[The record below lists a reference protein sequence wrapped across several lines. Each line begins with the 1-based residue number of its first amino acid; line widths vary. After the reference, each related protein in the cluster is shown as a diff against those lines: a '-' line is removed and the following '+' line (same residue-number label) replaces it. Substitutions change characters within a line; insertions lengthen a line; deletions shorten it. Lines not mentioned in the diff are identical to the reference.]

1 MEGRTT
7 NRRGMRHPGMP
18 VAMSKEKVTKG
29 TWSKLLKYCKNYWA
43 FIIIAI
49 ILEVYLLANDKYRYV
64 RVSINHLSTVLQR
77 NKNIDT
83 INLMA
88 KELNRLYIEY
98 VREYA
103 KFKKFYPNII
113 VWLDAIIFRLDTYK
127 KISQILID
135 KSSIIKDARDLL
147 EKERPFYQCNEY
159 QQEILNDVTK
169 LKNEDNSIV
178 VKNILDRII
187 TEFNRQNYDNTR
199 NRILNS
205 VSLIIGI
212 TGILLRQSQQ

>member
-1 MEGRTT
+1 MNVEFFLAIY
-7 NRRGMRHPGMP
+7 
-18 VAMSKEKVTKG
+18 VI
-29 TWSKLLKYCKNYWA
+29 L
-43 FIIIAI
+43 IIIAI

-77 NKNIDT
+77 NENIDT

-88 KELNRLYIEY
+88 KELNRLYTEY

-113 VWLDAIIFRLDTYK
+113 VWLDEIIFRLDTYK

-169 LKNEDNSIV
+169 LKNGDNSIV

-187 TEFNRQNYDNTR
+187 TEFIRQNHDNTR

-212 TGILLRQSQQ
+212 TGILVSVIMACVP

>member
-1 MEGRTT
+1 MNVEFFLAIY
-7 NRRGMRHPGMP
+7 
-18 VAMSKEKVTKG
+18 VI
-29 TWSKLLKYCKNYWA
+29 L
-43 FIIIAI
+43 IIIAI

-77 NKNIDT
+77 NENIDT

-88 KELNRLYIEY
+88 KELNRLYTEY

-169 LKNEDNSIV
+169 LKNGDNSIV

-187 TEFNRQNYDNTR
+187 TEFIRQNHDNTR
-199 NRILNS
+199 TRILNS

-212 TGILLRQSQQ
+212 TGILVSVIMACVP

>member
-1 MEGRTT
+1 MNVEFFLAIY
-7 NRRGMRHPGMP
+7 
-18 VAMSKEKVTKG
+18 VI
-29 TWSKLLKYCKNYWA
+29 L
-43 FIIIAI
+43 IIIAI

-83 INLMA
+83 INLME

-212 TGILLRQSQQ
+212 TGILVSVILACVP

>member
-1 MEGRTT
+1 MNVEFFLAIY
-7 NRRGMRHPGMP
+7 
-18 VAMSKEKVTKG
+18 VI
-29 TWSKLLKYCKNYWA
+29 L
-43 FIIIAI
+43 IIIAI

-169 LKNEDNSIV
+169 LKNGDNSIV

-187 TEFNRQNYDNTR
+187 TEFIRQNHDNTR

-212 TGILLRQSQQ
+212 TGILVSVIMACVP

>member
-1 MEGRTT
+1 MNVEFFLAIY
-7 NRRGMRHPGMP
+7 
-18 VAMSKEKVTKG
+18 VI
-29 TWSKLLKYCKNYWA
+29 L
-43 FIIIAI
+43 IIIAI

-178 VKNILDRII
+178 VKNILDSII
-187 TEFNRQNYDNTR
+187 TKFNRQNYDNTR

-212 TGILLRQSQQ
+212 TGILVSVILACVP

>member
-1 MEGRTT
+1 MNVEFFLAIY
-7 NRRGMRHPGMP
+7 
-18 VAMSKEKVTKG
+18 VI
-29 TWSKLLKYCKNYWA
+29 L
-43 FIIIAI
+43 IIIAI

-127 KISQILID
+127 IISQILID

-212 TGILLRQSQQ
+212 TGILVSVILACVP

>member
-1 MEGRTT
+1 MNVEFFLAIY
-7 NRRGMRHPGMP
+7 
-18 VAMSKEKVTKG
+18 VI
-29 TWSKLLKYCKNYWA
+29 L
-43 FIIIAI
+43 IIIAI

-199 NRILNS
+199 NRISNS

-212 TGILLRQSQQ
+212 TGILVSVILACVP

>member
-1 MEGRTT
+1 M
-7 NRRGMRHPGMP
+7 
-18 VAMSKEKVTKG
+18 
-29 TWSKLLKYCKNYWA
+29 
-43 FIIIAI
+43 
-49 ILEVYLLANDKYRYV
+49 
-64 RVSINHLSTVLQR
+64 
-77 NKNIDT
+77 
-83 INLMA
+83 
-88 KELNRLYIEY
+88 
-98 VREYA
+98 
-103 KFKKFYPNII
+103 
-113 VWLDAIIFRLDTYK
+113 DAIIFRLDTYK

-178 VKNILDRII
+178 VKNILDRIS
-187 TEFNRQNYDNTR
+187 TEFIRQNHDNTR

-212 TGILLRQSQQ
+212 TGILVSVIMACVP

>member
-1 MEGRTT
+1 MNVEFFLAIY
-7 NRRGMRHPGMP
+7 
-18 VAMSKEKVTKG
+18 VI
-29 TWSKLLKYCKNYWA
+29 L
-43 FIIIAI
+43 IIIAI

-77 NKNIDT
+77 NENIDT

-88 KELNRLYIEY
+88 KELNRLYTEY

-113 VWLDAIIFRLDTYK
+113 VWLDAIIFRLDAYK

-169 LKNEDNSIV
+169 LKNGDNSIV

-187 TEFNRQNYDNTR
+187 TEFIRQNHDNTR

-212 TGILLRQSQQ
+212 TGILVSVIMACVP

>member
-1 MEGRTT
+1 MNVEFFLAIY
-7 NRRGMRHPGMP
+7 
-18 VAMSKEKVTKG
+18 VI
-29 TWSKLLKYCKNYWA
+29 L
-43 FIIIAI
+43 IIIAI
-49 ILEVYLLANDKYRYV
+49 ILEVYLLANDKYKYV

-212 TGILLRQSQQ
+212 TGILVSVILACVP

>member
-1 MEGRTT
+1 MNVEFFLAIY
-7 NRRGMRHPGMP
+7 
-18 VAMSKEKVTKG
+18 VI
-29 TWSKLLKYCKNYWA
+29 L
-43 FIIIAI
+43 IIIAI

-77 NKNIDT
+77 NENIDT

-88 KELNRLYIEY
+88 KELNRLYTEY

-212 TGILLRQSQQ
+212 TGILVSVIMACVP

>member
-1 MEGRTT
+1 MQSFFLAIY
-7 NRRGMRHPGMP
+7 
-18 VAMSKEKVTKG
+18 VI
-29 TWSKLLKYCKNYWA
+29 L
-43 FIIIAI
+43 IIIAI

-77 NKNIDT
+77 NENIDT

-88 KELNRLYIEY
+88 KELNRLYTEY

-169 LKNEDNSIV
+169 LKNGDNSIV

-187 TEFNRQNYDNTR
+187 TEFIRQNHDNTR

-212 TGILLRQSQQ
+212 TGILVSVIMACVP

>member
-1 MEGRTT
+1 M
-7 NRRGMRHPGMP
+7 
-18 VAMSKEKVTKG
+18 
-29 TWSKLLKYCKNYWA
+29 
-43 FIIIAI
+43 
-49 ILEVYLLANDKYRYV
+49 
-64 RVSINHLSTVLQR
+64 
-77 NKNIDT
+77 
-83 INLMA
+83 
-88 KELNRLYIEY
+88 NRLYTEY

-169 LKNEDNSIV
+169 LKNGDNSIV

-187 TEFNRQNYDNTR
+187 TEFIRQNHDIPEIVY
-199 NRILNS
+199 
-205 VSLIIGI
+205 
-212 TGILLRQSQQ
+212 

>member
-1 MEGRTT
+1 MNVEFFLAIY
-7 NRRGMRHPGMP
+7 
-18 VAMSKEKVTKG
+18 VI
-29 TWSKLLKYCKNYWA
+29 L
-43 FIIIAI
+43 IIIAI

-88 KELNRLYIEY
+88 RELNRLYIEY

-212 TGILLRQSQQ
+212 TGILVSVILACVP

>member
-1 MEGRTT
+1 MNVEFFLAIY
-7 NRRGMRHPGMP
+7 
-18 VAMSKEKVTKG
+18 VI
-29 TWSKLLKYCKNYWA
+29 L
-43 FIIIAI
+43 IIIAI

-77 NKNIDT
+77 NENIDT

-88 KELNRLYIEY
+88 KELNRLYTEY

-169 LKNEDNSIV
+169 LKNGDNSIV

-187 TEFNRQNYDNTR
+187 TEFIRQNHDNTR

-212 TGILLRQSQQ
+212 TGILVEASSECVSR

>member
-1 MEGRTT
+1 MNVEFFLAIY
-7 NRRGMRHPGMP
+7 
-18 VAMSKEKVTKG
+18 VI
-29 TWSKLLKYCKNYWA
+29 L
-43 FIIIAI
+43 IIIAI

-77 NKNIDT
+77 NENIDT

-88 KELNRLYIEY
+88 KELNRLYTEY

-169 LKNEDNSIV
+169 LKNGDNSIV

-187 TEFNRQNYDNTR
+187 TEFIRLNHDNTR

-212 TGILLRQSQQ
+212 TGILVSVIMACVP

>member
-1 MEGRTT
+1 MNVEFFLAIY
-7 NRRGMRHPGMP
+7 
-18 VAMSKEKVTKG
+18 VI
-29 TWSKLLKYCKNYWA
+29 L
-43 FIIIAI
+43 IIIAI

-113 VWLDAIIFRLDTYK
+113 VWLYAIIFRLDTYK

-212 TGILLRQSQQ
+212 TGILVSVILACVP

>member
-1 MEGRTT
+1 MNVEFFLAIY
-7 NRRGMRHPGMP
+7 
-18 VAMSKEKVTKG
+18 VI
-29 TWSKLLKYCKNYWA
+29 L
-43 FIIIAI
+43 IIIAI

-77 NKNIDT
+77 NENIDT

-88 KELNRLYIEY
+88 KELNRLYTEY

-159 QQEILNDVTK
+159 QQEILNDLTK
-169 LKNEDNSIV
+169 LKNGDNSIV

-187 TEFNRQNYDNTR
+187 TEFIRQNHDNTR

-212 TGILLRQSQQ
+212 TGILVSVIMACVP

>member
-1 MEGRTT
+1 MNVEFFLAIY
-7 NRRGMRHPGMP
+7 
-18 VAMSKEKVTKG
+18 VI
-29 TWSKLLKYCKNYWA
+29 L
-43 FIIIAI
+43 IIIAI

-113 VWLDAIIFRLDTYK
+113 VCLDAIIFRLDTYK

-212 TGILLRQSQQ
+212 TGILVSVILACVP

>member
-1 MEGRTT
+1 MNVEFFLAIY
-7 NRRGMRHPGMP
+7 
-18 VAMSKEKVTKG
+18 VI
-29 TWSKLLKYCKNYWA
+29 L
-43 FIIIAI
+43 IIIAI

-77 NKNIDT
+77 NENIDT

-88 KELNRLYIEY
+88 KELNRLYTEY

-178 VKNILDRII
+178 VKNILDRIS
-187 TEFNRQNYDNTR
+187 TEFIRQNHDNTR

-212 TGILLRQSQQ
+212 TGILVSVIMACVP

>member
-1 MEGRTT
+1 MNVEFFLAIY
-7 NRRGMRHPGMP
+7 
-18 VAMSKEKVTKG
+18 VI
-29 TWSKLLKYCKNYWA
+29 L
-43 FIIIAI
+43 IIIAI

-64 RVSINHLSTVLQR
+64 RESINHLSTVLQR

-212 TGILLRQSQQ
+212 TGILVSVILACVP

>member
-1 MEGRTT
+1 LAIY
-7 NRRGMRHPGMP
+7 
-18 VAMSKEKVTKG
+18 VI
-29 TWSKLLKYCKNYWA
+29 L
-43 FIIIAI
+43 IIIAI

-77 NKNIDT
+77 NENIDT

-88 KELNRLYIEY
+88 KELNRLYTEY

-169 LKNEDNSIV
+169 LKNGDNSIV

-187 TEFNRQNYDNTR
+187 TEFIRQNHDNTR

-212 TGILLRQSQQ
+212 TGILVSVIMACVP

>member
-1 MEGRTT
+1 MNVEFFLAIY
-7 NRRGMRHPGMP
+7 
-18 VAMSKEKVTKG
+18 VI
-29 TWSKLLKYCKNYWA
+29 L
-43 FIIIAI
+43 IIIAI

-77 NKNIDT
+77 NENIDT

-88 KELNRLYIEY
+88 KELNRLYTEY

-135 KSSIIKDARDLL
+135 KSSIIKDARGLL

-169 LKNEDNSIV
+169 LKNGDNSIV

-187 TEFNRQNYDNTR
+187 TEFIRQNHDNTR

-212 TGILLRQSQQ
+212 TGILVSVIMACVP

>member
-1 MEGRTT
+1 MNVEFFLAIY
-7 NRRGMRHPGMP
+7 
-18 VAMSKEKVTKG
+18 VI
-29 TWSKLLKYCKNYWA
+29 L
-43 FIIIAI
+43 IIIAI

-77 NKNIDT
+77 NENIDT

-88 KELNRLYIEY
+88 KELNRLYTEY

-169 LKNEDNSIV
+169 LKNGDNSIV

-187 TEFNRQNYDNTR
+187 TEFIRQNHDNTR
-199 NRILNS
+199 NHILNS

-212 TGILLRQSQQ
+212 TGILVSVIMACVP

>member
-1 MEGRTT
+1 MNVEFFLAIY
-7 NRRGMRHPGMP
+7 
-18 VAMSKEKVTKG
+18 VI
-29 TWSKLLKYCKNYWA
+29 L
-43 FIIIAI
+43 IIIAI

-77 NKNIDT
+77 NENIDT

-88 KELNRLYIEY
+88 KELNRLYTEY

-135 KSSIIKDARDLL
+135 QSSIIKDARDLL

-169 LKNEDNSIV
+169 LKNGDNSIV

-187 TEFNRQNYDNTR
+187 TEFIRQNHDNTR

-212 TGILLRQSQQ
+212 TGILVSVIMACVP

>member
-1 MEGRTT
+1 MNVEFFLAIY
-7 NRRGMRHPGMP
+7 
-18 VAMSKEKVTKG
+18 VI
-29 TWSKLLKYCKNYWA
+29 L
-43 FIIIAI
+43 IIIAI

-212 TGILLRQSQQ
+212 TGILVSVIMACVP

>member
-1 MEGRTT
+1 MNVEFFLAIY
-7 NRRGMRHPGMP
+7 
-18 VAMSKEKVTKG
+18 VI
-29 TWSKLLKYCKNYWA
+29 L
-43 FIIIAI
+43 IIIAI

-77 NKNIDT
+77 NENIDT

-88 KELNRLYIEY
+88 KELNRLYTEY

-113 VWLDAIIFRLDTYK
+113 VWFDAIIFRLDTYK

-169 LKNEDNSIV
+169 LKNGDNSIV

-187 TEFNRQNYDNTR
+187 TEFIRQNHDNTR

-212 TGILLRQSQQ
+212 TGILVSVIMACVP

>member
-1 MEGRTT
+1 MNVEFFLAIY
-7 NRRGMRHPGMP
+7 
-18 VAMSKEKVTKG
+18 VI
-29 TWSKLLKYCKNYWA
+29 L
-43 FIIIAI
+43 IIIAI
-49 ILEVYLLANDKYRYV
+49 ILEVYLLVNDKYRYV

-88 KELNRLYIEY
+88 KELNRLYTEY

-187 TEFNRQNYDNTR
+187 TEFIRQNYDNTR

-212 TGILLRQSQQ
+212 TGILVSVILACVP

>member
-1 MEGRTT
+1 MNVEFFLAIY
-7 NRRGMRHPGMP
+7 
-18 VAMSKEKVTKG
+18 VI
-29 TWSKLLKYCKNYWA
+29 L
-43 FIIIAI
+43 IIIAI

-77 NKNIDT
+77 NENIDT

-88 KELNRLYIEY
+88 KELNRLYTEY

-169 LKNEDNSIV
+169 LKNGDNSIV

-187 TEFNRQNYDNTR
+187 TEFISQNHDNTR

-212 TGILLRQSQQ
+212 TGILVSVIMACVP

>member
-1 MEGRTT
+1 MNVEFFLAIY
-7 NRRGMRHPGMP
+7 
-18 VAMSKEKVTKG
+18 VI
-29 TWSKLLKYCKNYWA
+29 L
-43 FIIIAI
+43 IIIAI

-77 NKNIDT
+77 NENIDT

-212 TGILLRQSQQ
+212 TGILVSVILACVP

>member
-1 MEGRTT
+1 MNVEFFLAIY
-7 NRRGMRHPGMP
+7 
-18 VAMSKEKVTKG
+18 VI
-29 TWSKLLKYCKNYWA
+29 L
-43 FIIIAI
+43 IIIAI

-77 NKNIDT
+77 NENIDT

-88 KELNRLYIEY
+88 KELNRLYTEY

-212 TGILLRQSQQ
+212 TGILVSVILACVP

>member
-1 MEGRTT
+1 MNVEFFLAIY
-7 NRRGMRHPGMP
+7 
-18 VAMSKEKVTKG
+18 VI
-29 TWSKLLKYCKNYWA
+29 L
-43 FIIIAI
+43 IIIAI

-77 NKNIDT
+77 NENIDT

-88 KELNRLYIEY
+88 KELNRLYTEY

-147 EKERPFYQCNEY
+147 GKERPFYQCNEY

-187 TEFNRQNYDNTR
+187 TEFIRQNHDNTR

-212 TGILLRQSQQ
+212 TGILVSVIMACVP

>member
-1 MEGRTT
+1 MNVEFFLAIY
-7 NRRGMRHPGMP
+7 
-18 VAMSKEKVTKG
+18 VI
-29 TWSKLLKYCKNYWA
+29 L
-43 FIIIAI
+43 IIIAI

-77 NKNIDT
+77 NENIDT

-88 KELNRLYIEY
+88 KELNRLYTEY

-169 LKNEDNSIV
+169 LKNGDNSIV

-187 TEFNRQNYDNTR
+187 TEFIRQNHDNTR

-212 TGILLRQSQQ
+212 TGILVSVIMACVQ

>member
-1 MEGRTT
+1 MNVEFFLAIY
-7 NRRGMRHPGMP
+7 
-18 VAMSKEKVTKG
+18 VI
-29 TWSKLLKYCKNYWA
+29 L
-43 FIIIAI
+43 IIIAI

-135 KSSIIKDARDLL
+135 KRSIIKDARDLL

-212 TGILLRQSQQ
+212 TGILVSVILACVP

>member
-1 MEGRTT
+1 MNVEFFLAIY
-7 NRRGMRHPGMP
+7 
-18 VAMSKEKVTKG
+18 VI
-29 TWSKLLKYCKNYWA
+29 L
-43 FIIIAI
+43 IIIAI
-49 ILEVYLLANDKYRYV
+49 ILEIYLLANDKYRYV

-212 TGILLRQSQQ
+212 TGILVSVILACVP

>member
-1 MEGRTT
+1 MNVEFFLAIY
-7 NRRGMRHPGMP
+7 
-18 VAMSKEKVTKG
+18 VI
-29 TWSKLLKYCKNYWA
+29 L
-43 FIIIAI
+43 IIIAI

-113 VWLDAIIFRLDTYK
+113 V
-127 KISQILID
+127 SQILID

-212 TGILLRQSQQ
+212 TGILVSVILACVP

>member
-1 MEGRTT
+1 MNVELFLAIY
-7 NRRGMRHPGMP
+7 
-18 VAMSKEKVTKG
+18 VI
-29 TWSKLLKYCKNYWA
+29 L
-43 FIIIAI
+43 IIIAI

-212 TGILLRQSQQ
+212 TGILVSVILACVP

>member
-1 MEGRTT
+1 MNVEFFLAIY
-7 NRRGMRHPGMP
+7 
-18 VAMSKEKVTKG
+18 VI
-29 TWSKLLKYCKNYWA
+29 L
-43 FIIIAI
+43 IIIAI

-77 NKNIDT
+77 NENIDT

-88 KELNRLYIEY
+88 KELNRLYTEY

-103 KFKKFYPNII
+103 KLKKFYPNII

-169 LKNEDNSIV
+169 LKNGDNSIV

-187 TEFNRQNYDNTR
+187 TEFIRQNHDNTR

-212 TGILLRQSQQ
+212 TGILVSVIMACVP